1 MIFARFWDFG
11 IWTGAIE
18 SLVFTCGILVLLAS
32 GVRVAAMVSL
42 LTVRALVRVR
52 EMGKARESAAE

>member
-11 IWTGAIE
+11 IWTAVVEG
-18 SLVFTCGILVLLAS
+18 LVFTCGVLVLVSS

-42 LTVRALVRVR
+42 LLVRVWVWEFMRTCR
-52 EMGKARESAAE
+52 EPAAE